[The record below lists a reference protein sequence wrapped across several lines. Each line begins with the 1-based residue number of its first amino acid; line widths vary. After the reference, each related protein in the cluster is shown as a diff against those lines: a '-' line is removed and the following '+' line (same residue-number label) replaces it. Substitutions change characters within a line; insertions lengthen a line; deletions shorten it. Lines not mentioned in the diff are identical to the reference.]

1 MFISF
6 GLSISGVWTI
16 LSILFAI
23 SFLAILYCSLPF
35 RIRPPSHKIATIRAM
50 AWNLFIGYLV
60 ALFIG
65 IVIQT
70 MKMLLMSIVRPLLP
84 QWPEGCLHRYIRRR
98 IKIHSA
104 YSIDWD

>member
-1 MFISF
+1 
-6 GLSISGVWTI
+6 
-16 LSILFAI
+16 
-23 SFLAILYCSLPF
+23 
-35 RIRPPSHKIATIRAM
+35 M

-84 QWPEGCLHRYIRRR
+84 QWPEGCLHRYIRRM

-104 YSIDWD
+104 YSIDGQHHSGGHHVPAIDPERIFHRGGISGKDEGSSDGL